1 MNDSISDNETEWKAI
16 EMSDIGAFSKL
27 GPRTVLHWY
36 DFLCPFC
43 YLGQSRTAILIGHG
57 LYVVELPFQAHPDIP
72 PSGVLVGPRN
82 GPMYNNLEREAK
94 EAGLALNWPTR
105 LPDTRRALAAA
116 EWARQH
122 QHDLFAQF
130 HKDLFA
136 AHFVLGEDLG
146 SPAVVDRHAIDLGID
161 LEALHFALA
170 DGSALT
176 AVTEAETLGRRYGV
190 EGTPAWLL
198 AQRLIS
204 GLLPASDFER
214 LVEVT
219 EQLEG

>member
-1 MNDSISDNETEWKAI
+1 MIDI
-16 EMSDIGAFSKL
+16 EDFTKL
-27 GPRTVLHWY
+27 SPRTVLHWY

-43 YLGQSRTAILIGHG
+43 YVGQSRTAILIRHG
-57 LYVVELPFQAHPDIP
+57 LDVVELSFQAHPDIP
-72 PSGVLVGPRN
+72 PSGVPVGPRN
-82 GPMYNNLEREAK
+82 GPMYGNLEREAK
-94 EAGLALNWPTR
+94 EAGLGLNWPLR

-116 EWARQH
+116 EWVRQH
-122 QHDLFAQF
+122 QPDYFAQF

-146 SPAVVDRHAIDLGID
+146 CPAVVDRHAADLGID
-161 LEALHFALA
+161 LEALHVALA

-176 AVTEAETLGRRYGV
+176 AVKEAEALGRRYGV
-190 EGTPAWLL
+190 QGTPAWLL

-214 LVEVT
+214 LAEAA

>member
-1 MNDSISDNETEWKAI
+1 
-16 EMSDIGAFSKL
+16 MSDIGDVSKL

-43 YLGQSRTAILIGHG
+43 YVGQSRTAILIRHG
-57 LYVVELPFQAHPDIP
+57 LDVVELPFQAHPDIP
-72 PSGVLVGPRN
+72 PSGVPVGSRN
-82 GPMYNNLEREAK
+82 GPMYSNLEREAK
-94 EAGLALNWPTR
+94 EAGLVLNWPPR

-116 EWARQH
+116 EWVRQH

-136 AHFVLGEDLG
+136 AHFVFGEDLG
-146 SPAVVDRHAIDLGID
+146 SPAVVDRHATDLGID
-161 LEALHFALA
+161 LEALHVALA
-170 DGSALT
+170 DGSALK
-176 AVTEAETLGRRYGV
+176 AFKEAEALGRRYGV
-190 EGTPAWLL
+190 QGTPAWLL

-214 LVEVT
+214 LAEAVEQV
-219 EQLEG
+219 ER